1 MVGGHYNIAVMLLN
15 SDCAL
20 DTRNKEGWTA
30 VQLAHRLEQR
40 AVFSVA
46 IQLSRRSRAETE
58 KREQKRRLILEN
70 TVEDDDEEEEEEE
83 EDHTRML
90 TSRLHSTTQC
100 LTTAR
105 RSVTDLESQLVT
117 AKSLVNQLE
126 MEVDRL
132 SLDLKR
138 EARRRTRRPPG
149 SHRGLPAL
157 LDRCSVCLSVPRP
170 PLLPLQCPQGHV
182 FCSECG
188 AR

>member
-1 MVGGHYNIAVMLLN
+1 MMMRMVMVMAMVVMMMVLMMVVHGANGESSYIHGVRSNPLCGMSFLLI
-15 SDCAL
+15 CL
-20 DTRNKEGWTA
+20 KF
-30 VQLAHRLEQR
+30 V
-40 AVFSVA
+40 
-46 IQLSRRSRAETE
+46 IY
-58 KREQKRRLILEN
+58 
-70 TVEDDDEEEEEEE
+70 DDDDEEEE